1 MSEAKQQQLATLA
14 VHAGQSPDPT
24 TGSRAVPI
32 YQTTSYLFQDADH
45 AGRLFALKEF
55 GNIYTR
61 IMNPTTDVF
70 EKRVAALEG
79 GAAGLATASGQAAE
93 TLALTTL
100 AAAGDEIV
108 STTSLYGGTYNLF
121 HYTLPRLGI
130 TVKFVDADDFDGLR
144 AAINDKTR
152 AVYTETLGNPKLDVV
167 DIEKLAA
174 IAHEHKLPLVI
185 DNTSASPALVRPIEW
200 GADIVV
206 NSATKFLGG
215 HGTTIGGVIVDAGKF
230 DWAASGR
237 FKDFTEPDPSY
248 HGLSYTEAFGP
259 LAFILK
265 ARVQGLRDTGA
276 ALSPFNAF
284 LLLQGIE
291 TLHLRLERHSAER
304 AGRGQASGA
313 ASRRGVGQLSGP
325 GIQPVL
331 TSGRRSI
338 CPPARARWSPLASRA
353 DYEAGK
359 KLIDA
364 LELFSLVANIGDAKS
379 LVIHPASTTHQQLSV
394 EEQATTGV
402 TPELVRLSVGIED
415 IRDILADLDQAIEA
429 ANGHALAGAT
439 ETAEPCCTMSIM
451 TEPTRR
457 DRSRRPTEA
466 GILAAHLRR
475 RLCARRAPVAGVR
488 PHAGR
493 RLTLH
498 YAVYGRLNAARDNA
512 VLVCHA
518 LSGSA
523 LVGSW
528 WPEIFAPGGG
538 SVAGSRFCDLHQH
551 AGLLLRLDR
560 ARFGGPGDGRHL
572 RPGFSAGFDPR
583 QCAGAGQAAGLAGH
597 SPAAAGAGRLDRRHA
612 GPGVGDP

>member
-1 MSEAKQQQLATLA
+1 MSESKHQLATLA
-14 VHAGQSPDPT
+14 VHAGQVPDPT
-24 TGSRAVPI
+24 TGARAVPI
-32 YQTTSYLFQDADH
+32 YQTTSYLFNDADH

-79 GAAGLATASGQAAE
+79 GVAGLALASGQAAE
-93 TLALTTL
+93 TLIITTL
-100 AAAGDEIV
+100 AAAGDEII

-130 TVKFVDADDFDGLR
+130 TVRFVDADDFDGLR

-152 AVYTETLGNPKLDVV
+152 AIYTESLGNPKLDVV

-215 HGTTIGGVIVDAGKF
+215 HGNSIGGVIVDAGKF

-237 FKDFTEPDPSY
+237 FKDFTEPNPSY

-284 LLLQGIE
+284 LFLQGIE
-291 TLHLRLERHSAER
+291 TLHLRMERHSQNALAVAKHLEQHPGVEWVNYPGLASSVYHER
-304 AGRGQASGA
+304 AKKYLPNGQSAL
-313 ASRRGVGQLSGP
+313 VTF
-325 GIQPVL
+325 GIK
-331 TSGRRSI
+331 GG
-338 CPPARARWSPLASRA
+338 
-353 DYEAGK
+353 YEAGK
-359 KLIDA
+359 KLIDS
-364 LELFSLVANIGDAKS
+364 LKLFSLVANIGDAKS

-415 IRDILADLDQAIEA
+415 IRDIVADLDQAIA
-429 ANGHALAGAT
+429 TANGAAL
-439 ETAEPCCTMSIM
+439 
-451 TEPTRR
+451 
-457 DRSRRPTEA
+457 
-466 GILAAHLRR
+466 
-475 RLCARRAPVAGVR
+475 
-488 PHAGR
+488 
-493 RLTLH
+493 
-498 YAVYGRLNAARDNA
+498 
-512 VLVCHA
+512 
-518 LSGSA
+518 
-523 LVGSW
+523 
-528 WPEIFAPGGG
+528 
-538 SVAGSRFCDLHQH
+538 
-551 AGLLLRLDR
+551 
-560 ARFGGPGDGRHL
+560 
-572 RPGFSAGFDPR
+572 
-583 QCAGAGQAAGLAGH
+583 
-597 SPAAAGAGRLDRRHA
+597 
-612 GPGVGDP
+612 